1 MKINLTGWG
10 ARHTFSALAFF
21 SLLVN
26 FTLRV
31 NISVAIVAMVSSG
44 LIPKLTLNCQEQLPI
59 RDLKYILLEKK
70 LFLERPQKL
79 L

>member
-44 LIPKLTLNCQEQLPI
+44 LIPKLTLK
-59 RDLKYILLEKK
+59 D
-70 LFLERPQKL
+70 F
-79 L
+79 